1 MNPYLRHFQN
11 PVQHGRLVRRARV
24 EIIPLIDV
32 MFLLVAFFMVVS
44 ISMVAQKGIF
54 VDLAPAITG
63 DSSLEG
69 DDEALVISVDAG
81 GAFYLNKELIIEGE
95 LSSILSERAQKTPDI
110 AVILNADKQ
119 AAHAKVIAA
128 LDLVRQSGLHNVIFA
143 VEPRD

>member
-11 PVQHGRLVRRARV
+11 PVQQGRSVRRARV

-63 DSSLEG
+63 DSSFE
-69 DDEALVISVDAG
+69 DSESLVLSIDGSG
-81 GAFYLNKELIIEGE
+81 SLFLNKES
-95 LSSILSERAQKTPDI
+95 LSEQALSLRLQERAQQAIKTS
-110 AVILNADKQ
+110 VIINADKQ
-119 AAHAKVIAA
+119 TPHEQVIAA

>member
-11 PVQHGRLVRRARV
+11 PAQQGRSVRRARV
-24 EIIPLIDV
+24 EIIPLVDV

-63 DSSLEG
+63 DSSIES
-69 DDEALVISVDAG
+69 DEALVISVDADG
-81 GAFYLNKELIIEGE
+81 SFYLNKEQIVEGE
-95 LSSILSERAQKTPDI
+95 LAAVLSKKAQDTPHI
-110 AVILNADKQ
+110 AVIINADKQ
-119 AAHAKVIAA
+119 AAHAGVIAA
-128 LDLVRQSGLHNVIFA
+128 LDLVRQSGLHNVVFA